1 MVFNSFRYKIIIRV
15 IILTALLTLSILNFQ
30 NQFNPVSAVL
40 SIGLI
45 LTSLIELVY
54 FLENTNRKLTRFLES
69 VKYSDFTSG
78 FAHDSNLGK
87 SFAQLNRAFN
97 EVLDA
102 FRQTR
107 KEKEESFQYLNT
119 VVQHVNTGLF
129 SFDAEGKI
137 GMINNTAKRFLRTPQ
152 IHNIIDVKKQ
162 HEKLYDEI
170 ISMHPGDRRLIEVD
184 LTSEYAIT
192 CTQIKLRGRT
202 YNLIAIQNIKSELE
216 QNEIQAW
223 QNLSRVLR
231 HEIMNSITPIA
242 SLTATLNDILA
253 EDLIKENEHYK
264 LDDESL
270 DDIKE
275 GLRTIEN
282 RSRGLIKFVDA
293 YRDYTSLPS
302 PKPALIELKE
312 MLQHVVFLVKPDM
325 NETEIDVEVE
335 FPKSKMEVVV
345 DRDMIEMVLINILK
359 NAREALEST
368 ENPNIKITV
377 YDYDP
382 ERFFVVISDNGP
394 GIIPEAIEKIFIP
407 FFTTKDKG
415 SGIGLALSRQIMQ
428 LHGGSLAVESIPEK
442 ETRFILSFKRNVVL
456 I

>member
-1 MVFNSFRYKIIIRV
+1 
-15 IILTALLTLSILNFQ
+15 LAILNIE
-30 NQFNPVSAVL
+30 NNFNPVSGL
-40 SIGLI
+40 LTLGLI
-45 LTSLIELVY
+45 VASIAELIY

-69 VKYSDFTSG
+69 VKYSDFTSS
-78 FAHDSNLGK
+78 FSQDSKLGK
-87 SFAQLNRAFN
+87 SFAQLNQAFN

-102 FRQTR
+102 FRETR
-107 KEKEESFQYLNT
+107 KEKEEHFQYLQT

-129 SFDAEGKI
+129 SFDSDGKI
-137 GMINNTAKRFLRTPQ
+137 ALINNMARRFLRTPQ
-152 IHNIIDVKKQ
+152 IKNIIDIKEN
-162 HEKLYDEI
+162 HTKLYEV
-170 ISMHPGDRRLIEVD
+170 ISEMHPGDRKLIEVD

-192 CTQIKLRGRT
+192 CTQIKLKGKT

-242 SLTATLNDILA
+242 SLTATLNDILT
-253 EDLIKENEHYK
+253 EDLVQENEHYEIS
-264 LDDESL
+264 DDSL

-282 RSRGLIKFVDA
+282 RSKGLIKFVDA

-302 PKPALIELKE
+302 PKPVLTDLKV
-312 MLQHVVFLVKPDM
+312 MLQHVIFLVKPDL
-325 NETEIDVEVE
+325 NESEVDLIFDYPNSKLEI
-335 FPKSKMEVVV
+335 MV
-345 DRDMIEMVLINILK
+345 DQDLIEMVLINILK
-359 NAREALEST
+359 NAREALEGT
-368 ENPNIKITV
+368 ETPKIKMKV
-377 YDYDP
+377 FDHDP
-382 ERFFVVISDNGP
+382 ERIFVAISDNGP

-407 FFTTKDKG
+407 FYTTKQKG

-428 LHGGSLAVESIPEK
+428 LHGGSLAVESIPHQ
-442 ETRFILSFKRNVVL
+442 ETKFILSFRRSVVL